1 MNNATEIFVN
11 EEFNPKNMERNH
23 HHEEYN
29 FQRGSNEEEPTLT
42 DVLGGAFT
50 TNTRSNRAQVN
61 RMKDRLSNG
70 LVR

>member
-1 MNNATEIFVN
+1 
-11 EEFNPKNMERNH
+11 MERNH
-23 HHEEYN
+23 QHEEYN